1 MKKKIIFVV
10 TLLLIAGLT
19 FFLIFKLRSDDN
31 SKIQNDEFYAVVRE
45 SYAGYALVKPLDE
58 DVGYDILSV
67 SVKNLKVGD
76 IIRLKVK
83 NIKDIYPPEAEVLE
97 VEVLQTDKISDL
109 DGNDTIIEEITT
121 TKSAERVSNET
132 TNKVTTIT
140 KIISTTTKTTT
151 KKNDNKSA
159 DDEVLAY
166 FNNQVNTADD
176 KSKGTLKSAF
186 IKVVDFI
193 FYDKDINGYYFKD
206 LTTSAKLKVISL
218 ALKLDAII
226 DKHFPGYKEELSSS
240 YAKAKDSLITL
251 YLNLT
256 SEFCKNNDATCE
268 SAKNDFALL
277 KESLNLSWDVISSLA
292 KSGTTKIKE
301 WYEIFSGK

>member
-19 FFLIFKLRSDDN
+19 CFLIFKLRSDDN
-31 SKIQNDEFYAVVRE
+31 SKIQNDEFYAVVIE

-58 DVGYDILSV
+58 DINYDVLSI
-67 SVKNLKVGD
+67 SVKDLKVGD

-83 NIKDIYPPEAEVLE
+83 DIKEIYPPEAEVE
-97 VEVLQTDKISDL
+97 EIEVLQTDKISEL
-109 DGNDTIIEEITT
+109 DPDIKEEVTTKITEQIKNDITT
-121 TKSAERVSNET
+121 SQTTSVSKNGT
-132 TNKVTTIT
+132 
-140 KIISTTTKTTT
+140 TTT
-151 KKNDNKSA
+151 KKKDIKNA
-159 DDEVLAY
+159 DENVLAY
-166 FNNQVNTADD
+166 FNNEVNTADT
-176 KSKGTLKSAF
+176 KSKGTLKNAF

-206 LTTSAKLKVISL
+206 LTASAKLKVIGL
-218 ALKLDAII
+218 ALKLDNII
-226 DKHFPGYKEELSSS
+226 DSHFPGYKDELSSS
-240 YAKAKDSLITL
+240 YNKAKDNLITL

-256 SEFCKNNDATCE
+256 SEFCKNNDSICE

-277 KESLNLSWDVISSLA
+277 KESLNLSWDVIKNLA
-292 KSGTTKIKE
+292 KSGTNKLKE

>member
-10 TLLLIAGLT
+10 TLLLIACLT

-58 DVGYDILSV
+58 DINYDVLSI
-67 SVKNLKVGD
+67 SVKDLKVGD

-83 NIKDIYPPEAEVLE
+83 DIKEIYPPEAEVE
-97 VEVLQTDKISDL
+97 EIEVLQTDKISEL
-109 DGNDTIIEEITT
+109 DPDIKEEVTTKNTEQIKNDITT
-121 TKSAERVSNET
+121 SQTTSVSKNGT
-132 TNKVTTIT
+132 
-140 KIISTTTKTTT
+140 TTT
-151 KKNDNKSA
+151 KKKDIKNA
-159 DDEVLAY
+159 DENVLAY
-166 FNNQVNTADD
+166 FNNEVNTADT
-176 KSKGTLKSAF
+176 KSKGTLKNAF

-206 LTTSAKLKVISL
+206 LTASAKLKVIGL
-218 ALKLDAII
+218 ALKLDNII
-226 DKHFPGYKEELSSS
+226 DSHFPGYKDELSSS
-240 YAKAKDSLITL
+240 YNKAKDNLITL

-256 SEFCKNNDATCE
+256 SEFCKNNDSICE
-268 SAKNDFALL
+268 SAKNDFSLL
-277 KESLNLSWDVISSLA
+277 KESLNLSWDVIKNLA
-292 KSGTTKIKE
+292 KSGTNKLKE

>member
-19 FFLIFKLRSDDN
+19 CFLIFKLRSDDN

-58 DVGYDILSV
+58 DINYDVLSI
-67 SVKNLKVGD
+67 SVKDLKVGD

-83 NIKDIYPPEAEVLE
+83 DIKEIYPPEAEVE
-97 VEVLQTDKISDL
+97 EIEVLQTDKISEL
-109 DGNDTIIEEITT
+109 DPDIKEEVTTKITEQIKNDITT
-121 TKSAERVSNET
+121 SQTTSVSKNGT
-132 TNKVTTIT
+132 T
-140 KIISTTTKTTT
+140 ST
-151 KKNDNKSA
+151 KKKDIKNA
-159 DDEVLAY
+159 DENVLAY
-166 FNNQVNTADD
+166 FNNEVNTADT
-176 KSKGTLKSAF
+176 KSKGTLKNAF

-206 LTTSAKLKVISL
+206 LTASAKLKVIGL
-218 ALKLDAII
+218 ALKLDNII
-226 DKHFPGYKEELSSS
+226 DSHFPGYKDELSSS
-240 YAKAKDSLITL
+240 YAKAKDNLITL

-256 SEFCKNNDATCE
+256 SEFCKNNDSICE
-268 SAKNDFALL
+268 SAKNDFSLL
-277 KESLNLSWDVISSLA
+277 KESLNLSWDVIKNLA
-292 KSGTTKIKE
+292 KSGTNKLKE

>member
-19 FFLIFKLRSDDN
+19 CFLIFKLRSDDN

-58 DVGYDILSV
+58 DINYDVLSI
-67 SVKNLKVGD
+67 SVKDLKVGD

-83 NIKDIYPPEAEVLE
+83 DIKEIYPPEAEVE
-97 VEVLQTDKISDL
+97 EIEVLQTDKISEL
-109 DGNDTIIEEITT
+109 DPDIKEEVTTKNTEQIKNDITT
-121 TKSAERVSNET
+121 SQTTSVSKNGT
-132 TNKVTTIT
+132 
-140 KIISTTTKTTT
+140 TTT
-151 KKNDNKSA
+151 KKKDIKNA
-159 DDEVLAY
+159 DENVVAY
-166 FNNQVNTADD
+166 FNNEVNTADT
-176 KSKGTLKSAF
+176 KSKGTLKNAF

-206 LTTSAKLKVISL
+206 LTASAKLKVIGL

-240 YAKAKDSLITL
+240 YAKAKDNLITL

-256 SEFCKNNDATCE
+256 SEFCKNNDSICE
-268 SAKNDFALL
+268 SAKNDFSLL
-277 KESLNLSWDVISSLA
+277 KESLNLSWDVIKNLA
-292 KSGTTKIKE
+292 KSGTNKLKE

>member
-19 FFLIFKLRSDDN
+19 CFLIFKLRSDDN

-83 NIKDIYPPEAEVLE
+83 DIKEIYPPEAEVE
-97 VEVLQTDKISDL
+97 EIEVLQTDKISEL
-109 DGNDTIIEEITT
+109 DPDIKEEVTTKNTEQIKNDITT
-121 TKSAERVSNET
+121 SQTTSVSKNGT
-132 TNKVTTIT
+132 T
-140 KIISTTTKTTT
+140 ST
-151 KKNDNKSA
+151 KKKDIKNA
-159 DDEVLAY
+159 DENVLAY
-166 FNNQVNTADD
+166 FNNEVNTADT
-176 KSKGTLKSAF
+176 KSKGTLKNAF

-206 LTTSAKLKVISL
+206 LTASAKLKVIGL
-218 ALKLDAII
+218 ALKLDNII
-226 DKHFPGYKEELSSS
+226 DSHFPGYKDELSSS
-240 YAKAKDSLITL
+240 YNKAKDNLITL

-256 SEFCKNNDATCE
+256 SEFCKNNDSICE
-268 SAKNDFALL
+268 SAKNDFSLL
-277 KESLNLSWDVISSLA
+277 KESLNLSWDVIKNLA
-292 KSGTTKIKE
+292 KSGTNKLKE

>member
-19 FFLIFKLRSDDN
+19 CFLIFKLRSDDN

-58 DVGYDILSV
+58 DINYDVLSI
-67 SVKNLKVGD
+67 SVKDLKVGD

-83 NIKDIYPPEAEVLE
+83 DIKEIYPPEAEVE
-97 VEVLQTDKISDL
+97 EIEVLQTDKISEL
-109 DGNDTIIEEITT
+109 DPNIKEEVTTKNTEQIKNDITT
-121 TKSAERVSNET
+121 SQTTSVSKNGT
-132 TNKVTTIT
+132 
-140 KIISTTTKTTT
+140 TTT
-151 KKNDNKSA
+151 KKKDIKNA
-159 DDEVLAY
+159 DENVLAY
-166 FNNQVNTADD
+166 FNNEVNTADT
-176 KSKGTLKSAF
+176 KSKGTLKNAF

-206 LTTSAKLKVISL
+206 LTASAKLKVIGL
-218 ALKLDAII
+218 ALKLDNII
-226 DKHFPGYKEELSSS
+226 DSHFPGYKDELSSS
-240 YAKAKDSLITL
+240 YAKAKDNLITL

-256 SEFCKNNDATCE
+256 SEFCKNNDSICE
-268 SAKNDFALL
+268 SAKNDFSLL
-277 KESLNLSWDVISSLA
+277 KESLNLSWDVIKNLA
-292 KSGTTKIKE
+292 KSGTNKLKE

>member
-19 FFLIFKLRSDDN
+19 CFLIFKLRSDDN

-58 DVGYDILSV
+58 DVGYDILSI
-67 SVKNLKVGD
+67 SVKDLKVGD

-83 NIKDIYPPEAEVLE
+83 DIKEIYPPEAEVE
-97 VEVLQTDKISDL
+97 EIEVLQTDKISEL
-109 DGNDTIIEEITT
+109 DPDIKEEVTTKNTEQIKNDITT
-121 TKSAERVSNET
+121 SQTTSVSKNGT
-132 TNKVTTIT
+132 
-140 KIISTTTKTTT
+140 TTT
-151 KKNDNKSA
+151 KKKNIKNA
-159 DDEVLAY
+159 DENVLAY
-166 FNNQVNTADD
+166 FNNEVNTADT
-176 KSKGTLKSAF
+176 KSKGTLKNAF

-206 LTTSAKLKVISL
+206 LTASAKLKVIGL
-218 ALKLDAII
+218 ALKLDNII
-226 DKHFPGYKEELSSS
+226 DSHFPGYKDELSSS
-240 YAKAKDSLITL
+240 YNKAKDNLITL

-256 SEFCKNNDATCE
+256 SEFCKNNDSICE
-268 SAKNDFALL
+268 SAKNDFSLL
-277 KESLNLSWDVISSLA
+277 KESLNLSWDVIKNLA
-292 KSGTTKIKE
+292 KSGTNKLKE

>member
-19 FFLIFKLRSDDN
+19 CFLIFKLRSDDN

-58 DVGYDILSV
+58 DINYDVLSI
-67 SVKNLKVGD
+67 SVKDLKVGD

-83 NIKDIYPPEAEVLE
+83 DIKEIYPPEAEVE
-97 VEVLQTDKISDL
+97 EIEVLQTDKISEL
-109 DGNDTIIEEITT
+109 DPNIKEEVTTKNTEQIKNDITT
-121 TKSAERVSNET
+121 SQTTSVSKNGT
-132 TNKVTTIT
+132 
-140 KIISTTTKTTT
+140 TTT
-151 KKNDNKSA
+151 KKKDIKNA
-159 DDEVLAY
+159 DENVLAY
-166 FNNQVNTADD
+166 FNNEVNTADD
-176 KSKGTLKSAF
+176 KSKGTLKNTF

-206 LTTSAKLKVISL
+206 LTASAKLKVIGL
-218 ALKLDAII
+218 ALKLDNII
-226 DKHFPGYKEELSSS
+226 DSHFPGYKDELSSS
-240 YAKAKDSLITL
+240 YNKAKDNLITL

-256 SEFCKNNDATCE
+256 SEFCKNNDSICE
-268 SAKNDFALL
+268 SAKNDFSFL
-277 KESLNLSWDVISSLA
+277 KESLNLSWDVIKNLA
-292 KSGTTKIKE
+292 KSGTNKLKE

>member
-19 FFLIFKLRSDDN
+19 CFLIFKLRSDDN
-31 SKIQNDEFYAVVRE
+31 SKTQNDEFYAVVRE

-58 DVGYDILSV
+58 DINYDVLSI
-67 SVKNLKVGD
+67 SVKDLKVGD

-83 NIKDIYPPEAEVLE
+83 DIKEIYPPEAEVE
-97 VEVLQTDKISDL
+97 EIEVLQTDKISEL
-109 DGNDTIIEEITT
+109 DPDIKEEVTTKNTEQIKNDITT
-121 TKSAERVSNET
+121 SQTTSVSKNGT
-132 TNKVTTIT
+132 TTI
-140 KIISTTTKTTT
+140 
-151 KKNDNKSA
+151 KKKDIKNA
-159 DDEVLAY
+159 DENVLAY
-166 FNNQVNTADD
+166 FNNEVNTADT
-176 KSKGTLKSAF
+176 KSKGTLKNAF

-206 LTTSAKLKVISL
+206 LTASAKLKVIGL

-240 YAKAKDSLITL
+240 YAKAKDNLITL

-256 SEFCKNNDATCE
+256 SEFCKNNDSICE
-268 SAKNDFALL
+268 SAKNDFSLL
-277 KESLNLSWDVISSLA
+277 KESLNLSWDVIKNLA
-292 KSGTTKIKE
+292 KSGTNKLKE

>member
-19 FFLIFKLRSDDN
+19 CFLIFKLRSDDN

-58 DVGYDILSV
+58 DINYDVLSI
-67 SVKNLKVGD
+67 SVKDLKVGD

-83 NIKDIYPPEAEVLE
+83 DIKEIYPPEAEVE
-97 VEVLQTDKISDL
+97 EIEVLQTDKISEL
-109 DGNDTIIEEITT
+109 DPDIKEEVTTKNTEQIKNDITT
-121 TKSAERVSNET
+121 SQTTSVSKNGT
-132 TNKVTTIT
+132 
-140 KIISTTTKTTT
+140 TTT
-151 KKNDNKSA
+151 KKKDIKNA
-159 DDEVLAY
+159 DENVLAY
-166 FNNQVNTADD
+166 FNNEVNTADT
-176 KSKGTLKSAF
+176 KSKGTLKNAF

-206 LTTSAKLKVISL
+206 LTASAKLKVIGL
-218 ALKLDAII
+218 ALKLDNII
-226 DKHFPGYKEELSSS
+226 DSHFPGYKDELSSS
-240 YAKAKDSLITL
+240 YNKAKDNLITL

-256 SEFCKNNDATCE
+256 SEFCKNNDRICE
-268 SAKNDFALL
+268 SAKNDFSLL
-277 KESLNLSWDVISSLA
+277 KESLNLSWDVIKNLA
-292 KSGTTKIKE
+292 KSGTNKLKE

>member
-19 FFLIFKLRSDDN
+19 CFLIFKLRSDDN

-58 DVGYDILSV
+58 DIDYDILSV

-83 NIKDIYPPEAEVLE
+83 DIKEIYPPEAEVE
-97 VEVLQTDKISDL
+97 EIEVLQTDKISEL
-109 DGNDTIIEEITT
+109 DPDIKEEVTTKNTEQIKNDITT
-121 TKSAERVSNET
+121 SQTTSVSKNGT
-132 TNKVTTIT
+132 
-140 KIISTTTKTTT
+140 TTT
-151 KKNDNKSA
+151 KKKDIKNA
-159 DDEVLAY
+159 DENVLAY
-166 FNNQVNTADD
+166 FNNEVNTADT
-176 KSKGTLKSAF
+176 KSKGTLKNAF

-206 LTTSAKLKVISL
+206 LTASAKLKVIGL
-218 ALKLDAII
+218 ALKLDNII
-226 DKHFPGYKEELSSS
+226 DSHFPGYKDELSSS
-240 YAKAKDSLITL
+240 YNKAKDNLITL

-256 SEFCKNNDATCE
+256 SEFCKNNDRICE
-268 SAKNDFALL
+268 SAKNDFSLL
-277 KESLNLSWDVISSLA
+277 KESLNLSWDVIKNLA
-292 KSGTTKIKE
+292 KSGTNKLKE

>member
-19 FFLIFKLRSDDN
+19 CFLIFKLRSDDN

-58 DVGYDILSV
+58 DINYDVLSI
-67 SVKNLKVGD
+67 SVKDLKVGD

-83 NIKDIYPPEAEVLE
+83 DIKEIYPPEAEVE
-97 VEVLQTDKISDL
+97 EIEVLQTDKISEL
-109 DGNDTIIEEITT
+109 DPDIKEEVTTKNTEQIKNDITT
-121 TKSAERVSNET
+121 SQTTSVSKNGT
-132 TNKVTTIT
+132 T
-140 KIISTTTKTTT
+140 ST
-151 KKNDNKSA
+151 KKKDIKNA
-159 DDEVLAY
+159 DEDVIAY
-166 FNNQVNTADD
+166 FNNEVNTADT
-176 KSKGTLKSAF
+176 KSKGTLKNAF

-206 LTTSAKLKVISL
+206 LTASAKLKVIGL
-218 ALKLDAII
+218 ALKLDNII
-226 DKHFPGYKEELSSS
+226 DSHFPGYKDELSSS
-240 YAKAKDSLITL
+240 YNKAKDNLITL

-256 SEFCKNNDATCE
+256 SEFCKNNDSICE
-268 SAKNDFALL
+268 SAKNDFSLL
-277 KESLNLSWDVISSLA
+277 KESLNLSWDVIKNLA
-292 KSGTTKIKE
+292 KSGTNKLKE

>member
-19 FFLIFKLRSDDN
+19 CFLIFKLRSDDN

-58 DVGYDILSV
+58 DINYDVLSI
-67 SVKNLKVGD
+67 SVKDLKVGD

-83 NIKDIYPPEAEVLE
+83 DIKEIYPPEAEVE
-97 VEVLQTDKISDL
+97 EIEVLQTDKISEL
-109 DGNDTIIEEITT
+109 DPNIKEEVTTKNTEQIKNDITT
-121 TKSAERVSNET
+121 SQTTSVSKNGT
-132 TNKVTTIT
+132 
-140 KIISTTTKTTT
+140 TTT
-151 KKNDNKSA
+151 KKKDIKNA
-159 DDEVLAY
+159 DENVLAY
-166 FNNQVNTADD
+166 FNNEVNTADT
-176 KSKGTLKSAF
+176 KSKGTLKNAF

-206 LTTSAKLKVISL
+206 LTASAKLKVIGL

-240 YAKAKDSLITL
+240 YAKAKDNLITL

-256 SEFCKNNDATCE
+256 SEFCKNNDSICE
-268 SAKNDFALL
+268 SAKNDFSLL
-277 KESLNLSWDVISSLA
+277 KESLNLSWDVIKNLA
-292 KSGTTKIKE
+292 KSGTNKLKE
-301 WYEIFSGK
+301 WYEIFSEK

>member
-19 FFLIFKLRSDDN
+19 CFLIFKLRSDDN

-58 DVGYDILSV
+58 DINYDVLSI
-67 SVKNLKVGD
+67 SVKDLKVGD

-83 NIKDIYPPEAEVLE
+83 DIKEIYPPEAEVE
-97 VEVLQTDKISDL
+97 EIEVLQTDKISEL
-109 DGNDTIIEEITT
+109 DPDIKEEVTTKNTEQIKNDITT
-121 TKSAERVSNET
+121 SQTTSVSKNGT
-132 TNKVTTIT
+132 
-140 KIISTTTKTTT
+140 TTT
-151 KKNDNKSA
+151 KKKDIKNA
-159 DDEVLAY
+159 DEDVIAY
-166 FNNQVNTADD
+166 FNNEVNTADT
-176 KSKGTLKSAF
+176 KSKGTLKNAF

-206 LTTSAKLKVISL
+206 LTASAKLKVIGL

-240 YAKAKDSLITL
+240 YAKAKDNLITL

-256 SEFCKNNDATCE
+256 SEFCKNNDRICE
-268 SAKNDFALL
+268 SAKNDFSLL
-277 KESLNLSWDVISSLA
+277 KESLNLSWDVIKNLA
-292 KSGTTKIKE
+292 KSGTNKLKE

>member
-19 FFLIFKLRSDDN
+19 CFLIFKLRSDDN

-58 DVGYDILSV
+58 DINYDVLSI
-67 SVKNLKVGD
+67 SVKDLKVGD

-83 NIKDIYPPEAEVLE
+83 DIKEIYPPEAEVE
-97 VEVLQTDKISDL
+97 EIEVLQTDKISEL
-109 DGNDTIIEEITT
+109 DPDIKEEVTTKITEQIKNDITT
-121 TKSAERVSNET
+121 SQTTSVSKNGT
-132 TNKVTTIT
+132 
-140 KIISTTTKTTT
+140 TTT
-151 KKNDNKSA
+151 KKKDIKNA
-159 DDEVLAY
+159 DENVVAY
-166 FNNQVNTADD
+166 FNNEVNTADD
-176 KSKGTLKSAF
+176 KSKGTLKNAF

-206 LTTSAKLKVISL
+206 LTASAKLKVIGL
-218 ALKLDAII
+218 ALKLDNII
-226 DKHFPGYKEELSSS
+226 DSHFPGYKDELSSS
-240 YAKAKDSLITL
+240 YNKAKDNLITL

-256 SEFCKNNDATCE
+256 SEFCKNNDSICE
-268 SAKNDFALL
+268 SAKNDFSLL
-277 KESLNLSWDVISSLA
+277 KESLNLSWDVIKNLA
-292 KSGTTKIKE
+292 KSGTNKLKE

>member
-58 DVGYDILSV
+58 DINYDVLSI
-67 SVKNLKVGD
+67 SVKDLKVGD

-83 NIKDIYPPEAEVLE
+83 DIKEIYPPEAEVE
-97 VEVLQTDKISDL
+97 EIEVLQTDKISEL
-109 DGNDTIIEEITT
+109 DPDIKEEVTTKITEQIKNDITT
-121 TKSAERVSNET
+121 SQTTSVSKNG
-132 TNKVTTIT
+132 TTIT
-140 KIISTTTKTTT
+140 K
-151 KKNDNKSA
+151 KKDIKNA
-159 DDEVLAY
+159 DENVLAY
-166 FNNQVNTADD
+166 FNNEVNTADT
-176 KSKGTLKSAF
+176 KSKGTLKNAF

-206 LTTSAKLKVISL
+206 LTASAKLKVIGL
-218 ALKLDAII
+218 ALKLDNII
-226 DKHFPGYKEELSSS
+226 DSHFPGYKDELSSS
-240 YAKAKDSLITL
+240 YNKAKDNLITL

-256 SEFCKNNDATCE
+256 SEFCKNNDSICE
-268 SAKNDFALL
+268 SAKNDFSLL
-277 KESLNLSWDVISSLA
+277 KESLNLSWDVIKNLA
-292 KSGTTKIKE
+292 KSGTNKLKE

>member
-83 NIKDIYPPEAEVLE
+83 NIKEIYPPEAEVLE

-121 TKSAERVSNET
+121 TK
-132 TNKVTTIT
+132 
-140 KIISTTTKTTT
+140 
-151 KKNDNKSA
+151 KNDNKSA

-176 KSKGTLKSAF
+176 KSKGTLKSTF

-206 LTTSAKLKVISL
+206 LTASAKLKVISL

-256 SEFCKNNDATCE
+256 SEFCKNNGATCE

>member
-45 SYAGYALVKPLDE
+45 SYVGYALVKPLDE
-58 DVGYDILSV
+58 DINYDVLSI
-67 SVKNLKVGD
+67 SVKDLKVGD

-83 NIKDIYPPEAEVLE
+83 DIKEIYPPEAEVE
-97 VEVLQTDKISDL
+97 EIEVLQTDKISEL
-109 DGNDTIIEEITT
+109 DPDIKEEVTTKNTEQIKNDITT
-121 TKSAERVSNET
+121 SQTTSVSKNGT
-132 TNKVTTIT
+132 T
-140 KIISTTTKTTT
+140 ST
-151 KKNDNKSA
+151 KKKDIKNA
-159 DDEVLAY
+159 DENVLAY
-166 FNNQVNTADD
+166 FNNEVNTADT
-176 KSKGTLKSAF
+176 KSKGTLKNAF

-206 LTTSAKLKVISL
+206 LTASAKLKVIGL
-218 ALKLDAII
+218 ALKLDNII
-226 DKHFPGYKEELSSS
+226 DSHFPGYKDELSSS
-240 YAKAKDSLITL
+240 YNKAKDNLITL

-256 SEFCKNNDATCE
+256 SEFCKNNDSICE
-268 SAKNDFALL
+268 SAKNDFSLL
-277 KESLNLSWDVISSLA
+277 KESLNLSWDVIKNLA
-292 KSGTTKIKE
+292 KSGTNKLKE

>member
-19 FFLIFKLRSDDN
+19 CFLIFELRSDDN

-58 DVGYDILSV
+58 DINYDVLSI
-67 SVKNLKVGD
+67 SVKDLKVGD

-83 NIKDIYPPEAEVLE
+83 DIKEIYPPEAEVE
-97 VEVLQTDKISDL
+97 EIEVLQTDKISEL
-109 DGNDTIIEEITT
+109 DPNIKEEVTTKNTEQIKNDITT
-121 TKSAERVSNET
+121 SQTTSVSKNGT
-132 TNKVTTIT
+132 
-140 KIISTTTKTTT
+140 TTT
-151 KKNDNKSA
+151 KKKDIKNA
-159 DDEVLAY
+159 DENVLAY
-166 FNNQVNTADD
+166 FNNEVNTADT
-176 KSKGTLKSAF
+176 KSKGTLKNAF

-206 LTTSAKLKVISL
+206 LTASAKLKVIGL
-218 ALKLDAII
+218 ALKLDNII
-226 DKHFPGYKEELSSS
+226 DSHFPGYKDELSSS
-240 YAKAKDSLITL
+240 YNKAKDNLITL

-256 SEFCKNNDATCE
+256 SEFCKNNDSICE

-277 KESLNLSWDVISSLA
+277 KESLNLSWDVIKNLA
-292 KSGTTKIKE
+292 KSGTNKLKE

>member
-19 FFLIFKLRSDDN
+19 CFLIFKLRSDDN

-58 DVGYDILSV
+58 DVGYDILSI
-67 SVKNLKVGD
+67 SVKDLKVGD

-83 NIKDIYPPEAEVLE
+83 DIKEIYPPEAEVE
-97 VEVLQTDKISDL
+97 EIEVLQTDKISEL
-109 DGNDTIIEEITT
+109 DPDIKEEVTTKNTEQIKNDITT
-121 TKSAERVSNET
+121 SQTTSVSKNGT
-132 TNKVTTIT
+132 
-140 KIISTTTKTTT
+140 TTT
-151 KKNDNKSA
+151 KKKDIKNA
-159 DDEVLAY
+159 DENVLAY
-166 FNNQVNTADD
+166 FNNEVNTADT
-176 KSKGTLKSAF
+176 KSKGTLKNAF

-206 LTTSAKLKVISL
+206 LTASAKLKVIGL
-218 ALKLDAII
+218 ALKLDNII
-226 DKHFPGYKEELSSS
+226 DSHFPGYKDELSSS
-240 YAKAKDSLITL
+240 YNKAKDNLITL

-256 SEFCKNNDATCE
+256 SEFCKNNDSICE
-268 SAKNDFALL
+268 SAKNDFSLL
-277 KESLNLSWDVISSLA
+277 KESLNLSWDVIKNLA
-292 KSGTTKIKE
+292 KSGTNKLKE

>member
-19 FFLIFKLRSDDN
+19 CFLIFKLRSDDN

-58 DVGYDILSV
+58 DINYDVLSI
-67 SVKNLKVGD
+67 SVKDLKVGD

-83 NIKDIYPPEAEVLE
+83 DIKEIYPPEAEVE
-97 VEVLQTDKISDL
+97 EIEVLQTDKISEL
-109 DGNDTIIEEITT
+109 DPDIKEEVTTKITEQIKNDITT
-121 TKSAERVSNET
+121 SQTTSVSKNGTT
-132 TNKVTTIT
+132 TNK
-140 KIISTTTKTTT
+140 
-151 KKNDNKSA
+151 KKDIKNV
-159 DDEVLAY
+159 DENVLAY
-166 FNNQVNTADD
+166 FNNEVNTADD
-176 KSKGTLKSAF
+176 KSKGTLKSTF

-206 LTTSAKLKVISL
+206 LTASAKLKVIGL
-218 ALKLDAII
+218 ALKLDNII
-226 DKHFPGYKEELSSS
+226 DSHFPGYKDELSSS
-240 YAKAKDSLITL
+240 YNKAKDNLITL

-256 SEFCKNNDATCE
+256 SEFCKNNDSICE
-268 SAKNDFALL
+268 SAKNDFSLL
-277 KESLNLSWDVISSLA
+277 KESLNLSWDVIKNLA
-292 KSGTTKIKE
+292 KSGTNKLKE

>member
-19 FFLIFKLRSDDN
+19 CFLIFKLRSDDN

-83 NIKDIYPPEAEVLE
+83 NIKEMYPPEAEVLE

-132 TNKVTTIT
+132 TNKVTTTT

-166 FNNQVNTADD
+166 FNNEVNTADD
-176 KSKGTLKSAF
+176 KSKGTLKNAF

-206 LTTSAKLKVISL
+206 LTASAKLKVIGL
-218 ALKLDAII
+218 ALKLDNII
-226 DKHFPGYKEELSSS
+226 DSHFPGYKDELSSS
-240 YAKAKDSLITL
+240 YNKAKDNLITL

-256 SEFCKNNDATCE
+256 SEFCKNNDSICE
-268 SAKNDFALL
+268 SAKNDFSLL
-277 KESLNLSWDVISSLA
+277 KESLNLSWDVIKNLA
-292 KSGTTKIKE
+292 KSGTNKLKE

>member
-19 FFLIFKLRSDDN
+19 CFLIFKLRSDDN

-58 DVGYDILSV
+58 DINYDVLSI
-67 SVKNLKVGD
+67 SVKDLKVGD

-83 NIKDIYPPEAEVLE
+83 DIKEIYPPEAEVE
-97 VEVLQTDKISDL
+97 EIEVLQTDKISEL
-109 DGNDTIIEEITT
+109 DPDIKEEVTTKNTEQIKNDITT
-121 TKSAERVSNET
+121 SQTTSVSKNGT
-132 TNKVTTIT
+132 
-140 KIISTTTKTTT
+140 TTT
-151 KKNDNKSA
+151 KKKDIKNA
-159 DDEVLAY
+159 DENVLAY
-166 FNNQVNTADD
+166 FNNEVNTADT
-176 KSKGTLKSAF
+176 KSKGTLKNAF

-206 LTTSAKLKVISL
+206 LTASAKLKVIGL
-218 ALKLDAII
+218 ALKLDNII
-226 DKHFPGYKEELSSS
+226 DSHFPGYKDELSSS
-240 YAKAKDSLITL
+240 YAKAKDNLITL

-256 SEFCKNNDATCE
+256 SEFCKNNDSICE
-268 SAKNDFALL
+268 SAKNDFSLL
-277 KESLNLSWDVISSLA
+277 KESLNLSWDVIKNLA
-292 KSGTTKIKE
+292 KSGTNKLKE

>member
-19 FFLIFKLRSDDN
+19 CFLIFKLRSDDN

-58 DVGYDILSV
+58 DINYDVLSI
-67 SVKNLKVGD
+67 SVKDLKVGD

-83 NIKDIYPPEAEVLE
+83 DIKEIYPPEAEVE
-97 VEVLQTDKISDL
+97 EIEVLQTDKISELTL
-109 DGNDTIIEEITT
+109 DIKEEVTTKNTEQIKNDITT
-121 TKSAERVSNET
+121 SQTTSVSKNGT
-132 TNKVTTIT
+132 
-140 KIISTTTKTTT
+140 TTT
-151 KKNDNKSA
+151 KKKDIKNA
-159 DDEVLAY
+159 DEDVIAY
-166 FNNQVNTADD
+166 FNNEVNTADD
-176 KSKGTLKSAF
+176 KSKGTLKNAF

-206 LTTSAKLKVISL
+206 LTASAKLKVIGL
-218 ALKLDAII
+218 ALKLDNII
-226 DKHFPGYKEELSSS
+226 DSHFPGYKDELSSS
-240 YAKAKDSLITL
+240 YNKAKDNLITL

-256 SEFCKNNDATCE
+256 SEFCKNNDSICE
-268 SAKNDFALL
+268 SAKNDFSLL
-277 KESLNLSWDVISSLA
+277 KESLNLSWDVIKNLA
-292 KSGTTKIKE
+292 KSGTNKLKE

>member
-19 FFLIFKLRSDDN
+19 CFLIFKLRSDDN

-58 DVGYDILSV
+58 DINYDVLSI
-67 SVKNLKVGD
+67 SVKDLKVGD

-83 NIKDIYPPEAEVLE
+83 DIKEIYPPEAEVE
-97 VEVLQTDKISDL
+97 EIEVLQTDKISEL
-109 DGNDTIIEEITT
+109 DPDIKEEVTTKNTEQIKNDITT
-121 TKSAERVSNET
+121 SQTTSVSKNGT
-132 TNKVTTIT
+132 
-140 KIISTTTKTTT
+140 TTT
-151 KKNDNKSA
+151 KKKDIKNA
-159 DDEVLAY
+159 DEDVIAY
-166 FNNQVNTADD
+166 FNNEVNTADD
-176 KSKGTLKSAF
+176 KSKGTLKNAF

-206 LTTSAKLKVISL
+206 LTASAKLKVIGL
-218 ALKLDAII
+218 ALKLDNII
-226 DKHFPGYKEELSSS
+226 DSHFPGYKDELSSS
-240 YAKAKDSLITL
+240 YNKAKDNLITL

-256 SEFCKNNDATCE
+256 SEFCKNNDSICE
-268 SAKNDFALL
+268 SAKNDFSLL
-277 KESLNLSWDVISSLA
+277 KESLNLSWDVIKSLA
-292 KSGTTKIKE
+292 KSGTNKLKE